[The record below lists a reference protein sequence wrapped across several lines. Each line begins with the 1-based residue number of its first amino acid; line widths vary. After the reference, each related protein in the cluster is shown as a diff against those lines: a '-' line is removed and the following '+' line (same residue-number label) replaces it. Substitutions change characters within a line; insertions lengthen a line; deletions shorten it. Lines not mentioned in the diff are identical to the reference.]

1 MRAYQALYEQ
11 HKEATRSWLHMHY
24 RLLLLLSSLATVLG
38 IVALAIFPNGD
49 IGRVGSDGEDIF
61 DSGKVG
67 PLLLLLPWLTLA
79 LALVPTLTLVL
90 CLTPFPILSLTLS
103 LALSLSLSLTL
114 SRSARSDG
122 VGTSARRCS
131 RSASPPLARPCCAT
145 RPRPTAP

>member
-1 MRAYQALYEQ
+1 
-11 HKEATRSWLHMHY
+11 MHY

-49 IGRVGSDGEDIF
+49 IGRVGSDGEGIF
-61 DSGKVG
+61 DSGKVD
-67 PLLLLLPWLTLA
+67 PLRLLLPWLTLA

-90 CLTPFPILSLTLS
+90 CLTPFPTLSLTLS
-103 LALSLSLSLTL
+103 LALSLTLTL

>member
-1 MRAYQALYEQ
+1 
-11 HKEATRSWLHMHY
+11 MHY

-67 PLLLLLPWLTLA
+67 PLPLTTA
-79 LALVPTLTLVL
+79 MADPGPGPGPDPDPSPVPD
-90 CLTPFPILSLTLS
+90 PFPS
-103 LALSLSLSLTL
+103 LSLSLSLTLPL